1 MLSEIIDW
9 IASFGGDDGESSE
22 DGTTMNRFQQEHAGY
37 TCETKHIKVRVNGS
51 PEKRAAFN
59 YIAGR
64 RDPDWPWAP
73 QVIRKDRVGGDS
85 PATRCGKCGGYV
97 YRQALLNP
105 DEIRRLANQ
114 VAGCKDIPGALKVKV
129 KGFHRASDCGAPSET
144 LRLGTGSTQGA
155 TGEYVAGS
163 C

>member
-9 IASFGGDDGESSE
+9 IASFGSDE
-22 DGTTMNRFQQEHAGY
+22 DSLEDNMNRFQQEHAGY

-51 PEKRAAFN
+51 EAKRAAFN

-73 QVIRKDRVGGDS
+73 QVIRKERVNGDA
-85 PATRCGKCGGYV
+85 PPQRCSKCLGYV
-97 YRQALLNP
+97 YRQALLTP

-114 VAGCKDIPGALKVKV
+114 VSACKDIPGPLKVKV
-129 KGFHRASDCGAPSET
+129 KGFHKATDCGAPAET
-144 LRLGTGSTQGA
+144 LKLGAGSTPGS
-155 TGEYVAGS
+155 GEYIAGS